1 MIVAALIV
9 DAIFSLLGWVPSGPR
24 PSRAHV
30 FAGIELDYKF
40 WLNLAATI
48 VFVAL
53 NWLTVRRGAVDPVC
67 GMRVDRATA
76 VVRRTPAGTRYFCS
90 EHCAASFDA
99 GAAHGGGA
107 QGNGGPGA
115 AHGHAAHGD
124 SGARR
129 TCPLIAGT
137 GFRLVNNLHISRVIG
152 HTEKRCRARRARSG
166 CWQS

>member
-30 FAGIELDYKF
+30 FGSIGLGYKF

-53 NWLTVRRGAVDPVC
+53 TWLTVRRGAVDPVC

-76 VVRRTPAGTRYFCS
+76 VVRRTPAGTRHFCS
-90 EHCAASFDA
+90 EHCAARFDA
-99 GAAHGGGA
+99 GAARGE
-107 QGNGGPGA
+107 GGPVGGVGHGAGGDGA
-115 AHGHAAHGD
+115 AAHA
-124 SGARR
+124 
-129 TCPLIAGT
+129 
-137 GFRLVNNLHISRVIG
+137 
-152 HTEKRCRARRARSG
+152 HTR
-166 CWQS
+166 